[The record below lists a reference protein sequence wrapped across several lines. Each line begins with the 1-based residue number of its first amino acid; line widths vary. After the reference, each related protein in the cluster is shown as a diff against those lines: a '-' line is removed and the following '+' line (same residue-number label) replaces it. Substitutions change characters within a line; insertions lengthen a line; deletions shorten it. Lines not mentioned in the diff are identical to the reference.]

1 MTSDQDTLIADAV
14 EKALA
19 GDMDAINSIEDRS
32 TRGKAKAALIKAK
45 RAAKADQKS
54 AAPEETQADGA
65 QEEKIIQSPLSALLS
80 SSYPDE
86 IVEILNDGKVVQLKP
101 QKWNEIAAFFRD
113 HADSLLDQLECLTGV
128 DLGIEEP
135 LQVCYNLHSMKHRHK
150 IEIQIKTDRE
160 KPEIPT
166 VETIWRMADW
176 FEREAYDM
184 YGIVFTGHRD
194 LRRLL
199 CPEDWEGWPLRK
211 DYKEQETYHGIVVP
225 KVKEGWE

>member
-1 MTSDQDTLIADAV
+1 MTSDQDTFIADAV

-32 TRGKAKAALIKAK
+32 IRGKAKAALVKAK
-45 RAAKADQKS
+45 RAAKAEQKS
-54 AAPEETQADGA
+54 ESSEESQGGGTPEE
-65 QEEKIIQSPLSALLS
+65 KVVQSSLSALLS
-80 SSYPDE
+80 SVYPDE
-86 IVEILNDGKVVQLKP
+86 IIEILNEGKVVQLKP
-101 QKWNEIAAFFRD
+101 QKWNEIATFFRD
-113 HADSLLDQLECLTGV
+113 HADALLDQLECLTGV
-128 DLGIEEP
+128 DLGTEEP
-135 LQVCYNLHSMKHRHK
+135 LQVRYNLHSMKHRHK
-150 IEIQIKTDRE
+150 IEILINADRV

-176 FEREAYDM
+176 FEREVYDM
-184 YGIVFTGHRD
+184 YGIVFTDHRD

-211 DYKEQETYHGIVVP
+211 DYEEQESYHGIVVP